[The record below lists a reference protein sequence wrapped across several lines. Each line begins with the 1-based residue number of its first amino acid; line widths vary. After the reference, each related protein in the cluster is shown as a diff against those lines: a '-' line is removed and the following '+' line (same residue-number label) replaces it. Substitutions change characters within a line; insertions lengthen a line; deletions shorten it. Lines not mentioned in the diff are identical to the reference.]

1 MGSIAD
7 GLLKGLGLRESCP
20 KGESVNKQISL
31 RISSI
36 SLCLFGLFEI
46 MGILMLI
53 APKEYMP
60 AGFES
65 QPVFWSVLSGIYGIS
80 RIIAGIAIWKNRK
93 WGSIFG
99 LMLCLTTM
107 IVAPTIVPFGIMD
120 LVFSVLITI
129 AILSARYGNE
139 KWLEG

>member
-1 MGSIAD
+1 M
-7 GLLKGLGLRESCP
+7 
-20 KGESVNKQISL
+20 NKQIGL
-31 RISSI
+31 KIASI

-46 MGILMLI
+46 MGMLMLV
-53 APKEYMP
+53 APREYLP

-65 QPVFWSVLSGIYGIS
+65 QPVFWSVLSGIYGIA
-80 RIIAGIAIWKNRK
+80 RVIAGIAIWKNRK

-120 LVFSVLITI
+120 LVFSVLITV
-129 AILSARYGNE
+129 AILHARFGNE
-139 KWLEG
+139 KWLAG